1 MHHPL
6 AILESQRS
14 VVLYA
19 ALPLRHDIY
28 IPATGEK
35 KNQNE
40 KERKDERSQLLLYV
54 ICAQKFHLTSSE
66 VCKKVRYAQVKVCGQ
81 L

>member
-6 AILESQRS
+6 AILELQRS
-14 VVLYA
+14 EVLYA

-35 KNQNE
+35 KNQMKNRE
-40 KERKDERSQLLLYV
+40 KMRDRSFYYTLFVLKSF
-54 ICAQKFHLTSSE
+54 I
-66 VCKKVRYAQVKVCGQ
+66 
-81 L
+81 